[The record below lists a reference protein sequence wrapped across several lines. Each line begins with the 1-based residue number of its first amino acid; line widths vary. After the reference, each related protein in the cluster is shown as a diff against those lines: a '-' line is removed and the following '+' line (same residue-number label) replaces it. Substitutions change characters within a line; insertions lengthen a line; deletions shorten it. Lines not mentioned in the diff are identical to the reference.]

1 MKRLI
6 STALAA
12 CLLSCAVYANDSAD
26 EQGEL
31 PLEDLRLFA
40 DVFNQVRS
48 AYVDE
53 VEDRELLE
61 DAIRG
66 LLAGLDP
73 HSAYLDASSYDHLQT
88 NTTGEFGGLGLEVGM
103 ENGFVKVIAPI
114 DDSPAKKADIRS
126 GDLII
131 ELDDKPV
138 KGMSLQEAVDAMR
151 GPKGTKIVLTIV
163 REGINAPFDITLT
176 RDIITVASVRSK
188 TLEPGFGYIRVAQF
202 QTKTANDFRRELD
215 KLKRSNQPLKGIVLD
230 LRNNPGGLLQSSIEL
245 ADIFLNEGT
254 IVYTEGRIP
263 SSKTI
268 FEASATEPA
277 DETPLV
283 VLINGGSAS
292 ASEIVAGALQ
302 DHKRALIVG
311 TQSFGK
317 GSVQTVLPLS
327 RDRAI
332 KITTARYFTPS
343 GRSIQAQG
351 ITPDI
356 VLERARIQTLEKNGE
371 VTEADL
377 HGHLTRD
384 DGKESTSSSRK
395 KNGKGN
401 SLAEDDN
408 QLFEALNLLKGIYLM
423 GERVRPVASD
433 AKRPTLNTPAD

>member
-1 MKRLI
+1 MKRFTSTVLI
-6 STALAA
+6 AA
-12 CLLSCAVYANDSAD
+12 CLLSPVAAVAQD
-26 EQGEL
+26 EQAQTEGEL

-48 AYVDE
+48 SYVDE
-53 VEDRELLE
+53 VDDRELLE

-66 LLAGLDP
+66 LLSGLDP
-73 HSAYLDASSYDHLQT
+73 HSAFLDASSYDHLQT

-114 DDSPAKKADIRS
+114 DDSPAQKADLRA

-131 ELDDKPV
+131 ELDDKQV
-138 KGMSLQEAVDAMR
+138 KGMSLEEAVELMR
-151 GPKGTKIVLTIV
+151 GPKGSEIVLTVV
-163 REGINAPFDITLT
+163 REGINAPFEVTLK
-176 RDIITVASVRSK
+176 RDIITVKSIRSK

-202 QTKTANDFRRELD
+202 QTKTANDFKRELD
-215 KLKRSNQPLKGIVLD
+215 KLKRSNSPLKGLIID

-245 ADIFLNEGT
+245 VDTFINEGT
-254 IVYTEGRIP
+254 IVYTEGRIH
-263 SSKTI
+263 SSKTV
-268 FEASATEPA
+268 FGASATEPA

-283 VLINGGSAS
+283 ILINGGSAS

-332 KITTARYFTPS
+332 KITTARYFTPG

-356 VLERARIQTLEKNGE
+356 TIERARIETLAQASN

-377 HGHLTRD
+377 HGHLTRG
-384 DGKESTSSSRK
+384 DGAESNSRSRK
-395 KNGKGN
+395 TAEPKN

-423 GERVRPVASD
+423 GERVRP
-433 AKRPTLNTPAD
+433 AKEK

>member
-1 MKRLI
+1 M
-6 STALAA
+6 
-12 CLLSCAVYANDSAD
+12 
-26 EQGEL
+26 
-31 PLEDLRLFA
+31 
-40 DVFNQVRS
+40 
-48 AYVDE
+48 
-53 VEDRELLE
+53 
-61 DAIRG
+61 
-66 LLAGLDP
+66 
-73 HSAYLDASSYDHLQT
+73 
-88 NTTGEFGGLGLEVGM
+88 
-103 ENGFVKVIAPI
+103 
-114 DDSPAKKADIRS
+114 
-126 GDLII
+126 
-131 ELDDKPV
+131 
-138 KGMSLQEAVDAMR
+138 
-151 GPKGTKIVLTIV
+151 
-163 REGINAPFDITLT
+163 
-176 RDIITVASVRSK
+176 
-188 TLEPGFGYIRVAQF
+188 
-202 QTKTANDFRRELD
+202 
-215 KLKRSNQPLKGIVLD
+215 LD

-245 ADIFLNEGT
+245 TDIFLNEGT

-302 DHKRALIVG
+302 DQKRALIVG

-351 ITPDI
+351 ISPDI

-395 KNGKGN
+395 KDGNGN

-433 AKRPTLNTPAD
+433 VGRRTTKAGAAAPRDAATAA

>member
-6 STALAA
+6 TATALLG
-12 CLLSCAVYANDSAD
+12 CLLTAPAMAKESAT
-26 EQGEL
+26 ESEL

-48 AYVDE
+48 SYVDE
-53 VEDRELLE
+53 VEDRKLLE

-66 LLAGLDP
+66 LLNGLDP
-73 HSAYLDASSYDHLQT
+73 HSAFLDASSFDHLQT

-114 DDSPAKKADIRS
+114 DDSPAQRADLRA

-131 ELDDKPV
+131 ELDDKQV
-138 KGMSLQEAVDAMR
+138 KGMSLQEAVDMMR
-151 GPKGTKIVLTIV
+151 GPKGSKIELTVV
-163 REGINAPFDITLT
+163 REGINAPFEVTLT
-176 RDIITVASVRSK
+176 RDIITVKSVRSK
-188 TLEPGFGYIRVAQF
+188 TLEPGFGYIRLAQF
-202 QTKTANDFRRELD
+202 QTKTATDFKRELD
-215 KLKRSNQPLKGIVLD
+215 ILKRSNSPLKGLILD

-245 ADIFLNEGT
+245 VDLFVNEGT

-268 FEASATEPA
+268 FEATASEPA
-277 DETPLV
+277 DDTPLV

-317 GSVQTVLPLS
+317 GSVQTVLPLT

-332 KITTARYFTPS
+332 KITTARYFTPN

-351 ITPDI
+351 IAPDI
-356 VLERARIQTLEKNGE
+356 TIERAHVQTLKQGSE

-384 DGKESTSSSRK
+384 DGEESSSRSRK
-395 KNGKGN
+395 RNGSQN

-423 GERVRPVASD
+423 GERVRPATSN
-433 AKRPTLNTPAD
+433 AQP

>member
-1 MKRLI
+1 MKRLVH
-6 STALAA
+6 TAA
-12 CLLSCAVYANDSAD
+12 LLSCLITPAAIAKDTAPQS
-26 EQGEL
+26 EL

-40 DVFNQVRS
+40 DVFNQVRNS
-48 AYVDE
+48 YVDE
-53 VEDRELLE
+53 VDDRQLLE

-66 LLAGLDP
+66 LLNGLDP
-73 HSAYLDASSYDHLQT
+73 HSSFLDASSFDHLQT
-88 NTTGEFGGLGLEVGM
+88 NTTGEFGGLGLEVSM

-114 DDSPAKKADIRS
+114 DDSPAQKADLRA

-131 ELDDKPV
+131 ELDDKQV
-138 KGMSLQEAVDAMR
+138 KGMSLQEAVDLMR
-151 GPKGTKIVLTIV
+151 GAKGTTIELTVV
-163 REGINAPFDITLT
+163 REGINAPFEVTLT
-176 RDIITVASVRSK
+176 RDIITVKSVRSK
-188 TLEPGFGYIRVAQF
+188 TLEPGFGYIRLAQF
-202 QTKTANDFRRELD
+202 QTKTATDFKRELD
-215 KLKRSNQPLKGIVLD
+215 KLKRSNTPLKGLILD

-245 ADIFLNEGT
+245 VDIFVNEGT

-317 GSVQTVLPLS
+317 GSVQTVLPLT

-332 KITTARYFTPS
+332 KITTARYFTPN

-351 ITPDI
+351 IAPDI
-356 VLERARIQTLEKNGE
+356 TIERARVQTLERNGE

-384 DGKESTSSSRK
+384 DGKESTSRSRK
-395 KNGKGN
+395 NGD
-401 SLAEDDN
+401 SDTTLAEDDN

-423 GERVRPVASD
+423 GERVRPKAAAQAPS
-433 AKRPTLNTPAD
+433 N